1 MKISFD
7 LETAKNGAKVVTRDG
22 CNVTILRT
30 DLRGQFPIAAIIER
44 ENEDF
49 ITSFTKDGKHYSSEV
64 ECAADLFIEVSEV
77 TSKLPDNKLVDG
89 APSEE
94 TTETISTKIK
104 STPYVDTMEIGIAKM
119 SITYVQQADCN
130 SPDQDD
136 QFITFETEDCPSED
150 GISYYFNIKIPDN
163 RHWSFDDPKEITELC
178 KDFIS
183 RLQVSK

>member
-1 MKISFD
+1 MKIPFD

-22 CNVTILRT
+22 RNVIILRT
-30 DLRGQFPIAAIIER
+30 DLRGQFPIAAIIEHGDKDLAASYT
-44 ENEDF
+44 E
-49 ITSFTKDGKHYSSEV
+49 DGKHWIDGDEY
-64 ECAADLFIEVSEV
+64 ATDLFIEVSEV

-89 APSEE
+89 ALSEE
-94 TTETISTKIK
+94 TTKTTSTKIK

-150 GISYYFNIKIPDN
+150 GIPYYFNIKIPDN
-163 RHWSFDDPKEITELC
+163 RHWSFDDPEEITELC